1 MWSARPGR
9 RGCWLKT
16 LQEKQMVKESR
27 IFAQLFTYTPEMS
40 SIRDGLRAP
49 ITAAILLY
57 PMQILTGASLE
68 AGRRTRLWFF
78 LPAILA
84 AVFLNGCGDSGGSQ
98 KEYAYVSFPEVALRD
113 RVAAVYN
120 KTGTVHNGER
130 VVVLERMTNRR
141 FVRVR
146 TSGGEE
152 GWIQERYLTDQ
163 K

>member
-1 MWSARPGR
+1 
-9 RGCWLKT
+9 
-16 LQEKQMVKESR
+16 
-27 IFAQLFTYTPEMS
+27 MS

-57 PMQILTGASLE
+57 PMQILTGAS
-68 AGRRTRLWFF
+68 
-78 LPAILA
+78 LA

-152 GWIQERYLTDQ
+152 GWIQERYLT
-163 K
+163 